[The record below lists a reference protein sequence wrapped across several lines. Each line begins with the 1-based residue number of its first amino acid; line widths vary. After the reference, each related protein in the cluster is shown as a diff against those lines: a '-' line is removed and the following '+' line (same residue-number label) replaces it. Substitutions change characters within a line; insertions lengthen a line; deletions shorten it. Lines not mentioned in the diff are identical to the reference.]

1 MIEHATVMETQHD
14 GGRSGTAT
22 RQALKIV
29 LHVCVLAVL
38 YLAFT
43 FSLLLGLHVGP
54 RHGNVGVMIT
64 VVLAG
69 LYVRV
74 GLIRSHRRRR

>member
-1 MIEHATVMETQHD
+1 METRHG

-22 RQALKIV
+22 RRALKIV

-43 FSLLLGLHVGP
+43 FSLFLGLQADP
-54 RHGNVGVMIT
+54 RYGNVGIMIT
-64 VVLAG
+64 LFLAG
-69 LYVRV
+69 LYLYV